1 MFSSKQ
7 QKERNDARIEKSL
20 LEKNKKKVS
29 EKRNP
34 SEEDRS
40 TMKQASATISPEE
53 DRSTMKQA
61 AASIS
66 PEEDRSTMK
75 QATASISPE
84 EDRSTM
90 KQASV
95 KNANNVYTEPPI
107 DVRGS
112 FNKTYTNTK
121 ILDFFDVDSYVFSL
135 NNNCSITYNTNTDE
149 EGNHI
154 INITFFTCAPF
165 SPLPDSE
172 NSEDNSSTKGSGAL
186 MLVELLKFLVTKGL
200 DGHKYTK
207 DDYVYLN
214 PEPIRDKRYE
224 KSPMADLYRYYH
236 SLNFEMVGSNT
247 MRATIN
253 AIITSERIR
262 GEEGVIN
269 TFKKLTKP
277 PDSAGKGGRRKL
289 TKKKRKTRKTRKS
302 KTIRKRK

>member
-1 MFSSKQ
+1 
-7 QKERNDARIEKSL
+7 
-20 LEKNKKKVS
+20 
-29 EKRNP
+29 
-34 SEEDRS
+34 
-40 TMKQASATISPEE
+40 MKQAT
-53 DRSTMKQA
+53 
-61 AASIS
+61 ASIS

-253 AIITSERIR
+253 QIITSERIR

-289 TKKKRKTRKTRKS
+289 TRRKRKSRKTRKS